1 MPESIPPF
9 LVQFDL
15 QIALLLI
22 GAVLILALMLYNLS
36 KSKKQKKQTTD
47 VYGADYF
54 LNKSTSGDPFL
65 GQDASRIEP
74 GLKDGQGQLADDL
87 GASIGKTPDLV
98 TEKKYISKIDPAIDC
113 IVMFRF
119 TMPVRGEDV
128 LMQLQ
133 KWPSNEPFR
142 IAVEG
147 YSEAVNDEAKST
159 WETLNKDHA
168 YRELQVSIQLANRRG
183 PIQGDT
189 LTEFFGLGQQLAQV
203 FDAEIEVPPLQDV
216 LELAQDL
223 DQFAVQCDIQLGFSL
238 MANMNSWGAKEI
250 EAALIKEGLKLSR
263 EGMHF
268 NFYADETLLFK
279 AQVPSLNYLR
289 DDLQKARIK
298 QVLFTLD
305 VPLVNESFQPFLK
318 MLKIAQTLAQEMDG
332 RLLDDNGQS
341 LEPSAIESILTHLKP
356 IYELMHSRQILPGSP
371 TASRLFN

>member
-36 KSKKQKKQTTD
+36 KSKKQKKQTTEL
-47 VYGADYF
+47 YGADHS

-87 GASIGKTPDLV
+87 GTSIEQIPDLA

-159 WETLNKDHA
+159 WETVD
-168 YRELQVSIQLANRRG
+168 
-183 PIQGDT
+183 
-189 LTEFFGLGQQLAQV
+189 
-203 FDAEIEVPPLQDV
+203 
-216 LELAQDL
+216 
-223 DQFAVQCDIQLGFSL
+223 
-238 MANMNSWGAKEI
+238 
-250 EAALIKEGLKLSR
+250 
-263 EGMHF
+263 
-268 NFYADETLLFK
+268 
-279 AQVPSLNYLR
+279 
-289 DDLQKARIK
+289 
-298 QVLFTLD
+298 
-305 VPLVNESFQPFLK
+305 
-318 MLKIAQTLAQEMDG
+318 
-332 RLLDDNGQS
+332 
-341 LEPSAIESILTHLKP
+341 
-356 IYELMHSRQILPGSP
+356 
-371 TASRLFN
+371 